1 MKRVRQFAGLSPP
14 ERWLLLRAAVLVA
27 GVRLALWTMP
37 FRWVRFVLGTKM
49 GAGPAVSPSLEAIR
63 VTRLA
68 WAVQAA
74 ARRVPGA
81 SCLTQALALQYLL
94 AQTGERAE
102 VHIGVA
108 KDSARGFEAHAWLE
122 HRGAILV
129 GDNGELKRYAPILA
143 VTGEERSSWPR

>member
-1 MKRVRQFAGLSPP
+1 MKCVRQFAALTPP
-14 ERWLLLRAAVLVA
+14 ERRLLLRAVMVVT

-37 FRWVRFVLGTKM
+37 FRWVCFVLQIR
-49 GAGPAVSPSLEAIR
+49 PAVSPSLEAIR
-63 VTRLA
+63 VKRLA

-74 ARRVPGA
+74 ARRIPSA
-81 SCLTQALALQYLL
+81 SCLTQALALQRLL
-94 AQTGERAE
+94 ARAGESAE

-129 GDNGELKRYAPILA
+129 GDNGELERFAPIRA
-143 VTGEERSSWPR
+143 VSGEER

>member
-1 MKRVRQFAGLSPP
+1 MNRVRQFAELTPP
-14 ERWLLLRAAVLVA
+14 ERRLLLRATVLVA

-37 FRWVRFVLGTKM
+37 FRWVRFVLGIR
-49 GAGPAVSPSLEAIR
+49 PAISPSLEAIR
-63 VTRLA
+63 VKRLA

-74 ARRVPGA
+74 ARRIPGA

-94 AQTGERAE
+94 ARAGESAE

-108 KDSARGFEAHAWLE
+108 KDDARGFEAHAWLE

-129 GDNGELKRYAPILA
+129 GDNGELDRYAPILA
-143 VTGEERSSWPR
+143 VSGEER